1 MIKKVM
7 HYMFLSCLR
16 ATELINK
23 KSDSPLSCVQNLQ
36 LKAHKSMCKAC
47 SNYEK
52 QTSLL
57 DNALQASL
65 NKEGLKV
72 NVDALKE
79 SIQTK
84 IKKS

>member
-1 MIKKVM
+1 MKKVM

-52 QTSLL
+52 QTYIL
-57 DNALQASL
+57 DNALQVSL

-79 SIQTK
+79 SIQAK
-84 IKKS
+84 IKNS

>member
-1 MIKKVM
+1 MKKVM

-72 NVDALKE
+72 NVDALKA

-84 IKKS
+84 IKNS